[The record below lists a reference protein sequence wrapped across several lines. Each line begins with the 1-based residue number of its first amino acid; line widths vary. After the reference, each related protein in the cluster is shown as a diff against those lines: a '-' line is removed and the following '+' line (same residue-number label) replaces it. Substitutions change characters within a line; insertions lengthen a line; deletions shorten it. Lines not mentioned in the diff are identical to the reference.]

1 MDVDT
6 RLKRVQMFIL
16 ETLLRLVCGQPCG
29 AGLYMKA
36 KARFKSSGAN
46 NFSEM
51 KKKGAHNCKSSK
63 HREGKSNTTWDVV
76 LR

>member
-6 RLKRVQMFIL
+6 CLKRVQMFIL

-46 NFSEM
+46 NFSET
-51 KKKGAHNCKSSK
+51 KEKGAHIVKAAK
-63 HREGKSNTTWDVV
+63 GKIQYDMRHGAATV
-76 LR
+76 